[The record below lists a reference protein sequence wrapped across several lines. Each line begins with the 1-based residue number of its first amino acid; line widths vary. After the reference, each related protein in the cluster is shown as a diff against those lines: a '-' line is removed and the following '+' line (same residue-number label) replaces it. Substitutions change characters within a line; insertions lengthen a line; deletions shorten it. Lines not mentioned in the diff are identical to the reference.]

1 MKNKEVRNV
10 TKTKVVEM
18 DLQTRKMIANG
29 VIKNAKEITS
39 VGLHGKESKKIIALV
54 PVSLIKVDHQAYQRE
69 EKKHVIQMAKDW
81 DDSQCTL
88 LLVNY
93 RSDEGWFYA
102 IDGQHRTVAATIL
115 GIEYLACEIFVD
127 LSVEEEAKR
136 FLYYNTGT
144 KSLSPFD
151 TFKANVCWGEEN
163 DTAIKSVCDAYGIAI
178 IDRKGAKKKL
188 HSVSAIRS
196 IYRNGGKSALEWIF
210 NILEDAHWEDFKE
223 TYSADILLSMSA
235 VYMKCI
241 DNLADARKNLIEFM
255 ITSKPTEIIG
265 IANTQH
271 PTLGH
276 QTRVRLVFEEI
287 AVTSKKTISGKA
299 SKVTKIA

>member
-1 MKNKEVRNV
+1 MKKNENS
-10 TKTKVVEM
+10 TMEM
-18 DLQTRKMIANG
+18 DLQTRRMIANG
-29 VIKNAKEITS
+29 VIKNAKEVLS
-39 VGLHGKESKKIIALV
+39 VGLHGKETKKIIALV
-54 PVSLIKVDHQAYQRE
+54 PVSMIKTDHKSYQRE
-69 EKKHVIQMAKDW
+69 EKKHVVQMAKEW

-93 RSDEGWFYA
+93 RSNEGWFYA

-115 GIEYLACEIFVD
+115 GIEYLACEIFID
-127 LSVEEEAKR
+127 LSIEEEAKR

-163 DTAIKSVCDAYGIAI
+163 DMAIKKVCDSYGIAI

-210 NILEDAHWEDFKE
+210 NILEDVHWEEFKE
-223 TYSADILLSMSA
+223 TYSADILMGLAS
-235 VYMKCI
+235 VYMKYI
-241 DNLADARKNLIEFM
+241 DNLSSARKKLVSFM
-255 ITSKPTEIIG
+255 AKSTPSEIIG
-265 IANTQH
+265 LANSQH

-276 QTRVRLVFEEI
+276 QTRVKLIFDEI
-287 AVTSKKTISGKA
+287 VGENNIKQAKTI
-299 SKVTKIA
+299 KIA

>member
-1 MKNKEVRNV
+1 MKNEN
-10 TKTKVVEM
+10 KVVEM

-29 VIKNAKEITS
+29 VIKNAKEIIS
-39 VGLHGKESKKIIALV
+39 VGLHGKETKKIVALV
-54 PVSLIKVDHQAYQRE
+54 PVSMIKTDHQSYQRE
-69 EKKHVIQMAKDW
+69 EKKHVIQMAKEW

-93 RSDEGWFYA
+93 RSEEGWFYA

-115 GIEYLACEIFVD
+115 GIEYLACEIFID

-144 KSLSPFD
+144 KALSPFD
-151 TFKANVCWGEEN
+151 TFKANICWGEEN
-163 DTAIKSVCDAYGIAI
+163 DTAIKSVCDTYGIAI

-210 NILEDAHWEDFKE
+210 NILEDVHWGDFKE
-223 TYSADILLSMSA
+223 TYSADILLGMSA
-235 VYMKCI
+235 VYTKCI
-241 DNLADARKNLIEFM
+241 SNLSEARKNLVEFM
-255 ITSKPTEIIG
+255 KNSTPSEIIG
-265 IANTQH
+265 LANSQH

-276 QTRVRLVFEEI
+276 QTRVRLIFEEV
-287 AVTSKKTISGKA
+287 AENTNNPMPTEKKKPV
-299 SKVTKIA
+299 KVAKIA